1 MQKIIS
7 EMEVAPCNKLDTLR
21 TLHKLLKLVTL
32 FKSKNAIMPLHMIW
46 LYNFMDF
53 MKSWCGGVDHT
64 P

>member
-1 MQKIIS
+1 M
-7 EMEVAPCNKLDTLR
+7 NRKLHTLR
-21 TLHKLLKLVTL
+21 TLLKLLKLVTL